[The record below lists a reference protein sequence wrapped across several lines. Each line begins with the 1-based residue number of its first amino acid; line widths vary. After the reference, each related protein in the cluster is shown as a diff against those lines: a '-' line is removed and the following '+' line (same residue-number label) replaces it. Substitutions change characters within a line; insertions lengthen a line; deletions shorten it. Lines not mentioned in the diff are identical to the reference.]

1 MEAKNCEANRY
12 KRNSS
17 EGMAD
22 SDVNDITLYQRF
34 LSGDDSGLQRLMER
48 YGNSL
53 TLYIDGYLHDIHEAE
68 DLMIEAFAYF
78 VAKRPRLRD
87 DGFRA
92 YLYKS
97 ARHLALRCLQKKRRK
112 QLFSF
117 DDLEQEPESDVLLET
132 LVQTDE
138 RNRILWRCM
147 DELAPAYREALYL
160 VYFEGMRHAEAA
172 AVMRKT
178 EKQIA
183 DLVYRGRAALRKTLE
198 REGITTWYI

>member
-53 TLYIDGYLHDIHEAE
+53 TLYIDGYLRDIHEAE

-183 DLVYRGRAALRKTLE
+183 DLVYRGKASLRKALE
-198 REGITTWYI
+198 KEGITAWYI

>member
-183 DLVYRGRAALRKTLE
+183 DLVYRGKASLRKALE
-198 REGITTWYI
+198 KEGITAWYI

>member
-1 MEAKNCEANRY
+1 MEAKNCEENRY

-87 DGFRA
+87 NGFRA

-183 DLVYRGRAALRKTLE
+183 DLVYRGRASLRKTLE